1 VKKALGV
8 GGVLAALAACGSNAS
23 AYPSPSFGGCQLA
36 GKANF
41 ATPLKANQPKPTVSP
56 PNGLPPVNNILGV
69 DWGAPFA
76 YTFDGDL
83 TGCQSANT
91 SGPDSSAPA
100 SGKIYAGEP
109 ITIGTTTYD
118 WPFAT
123 PQGTGGCTG
132 SNTTGTAVVV
142 WADNS
147 VSVIDYSTTGAL
159 AAIGIDG
166 NFRTGSFTLSS
177 TAKNI
182 DGSPV
187 STTTVPLRYGH
198 DYAAGPLAFQ
208 PPDPTACT
216 GTGVTQA
223 AIQGAIGEAYLQTD

>member
-8 GGVLAALAACGSNAS
+8 GGVLAVLAVGAS
-23 AYPSPSFGGCQLA
+23 PAGAAPNPSFGGCQLA
-36 GKANF
+36 GKATF
-41 ATPLKANQPKPTVSP
+41 ATPLTANQPKPTVSP
-56 PNGLPPVNNILGV
+56 PNGLPPSNNMLGA
-69 DWGAPFA
+69 DWGAPFD

-83 TGCQSANT
+83 TGCHSAGT
-91 SGPDSSAPA
+91 AGPDGSAPA
-100 SGKIYAGEP
+100 SGKISAGEP
-109 ITIGTTTYD
+109 ITIGATSYD

-132 SNTTGTAVVV
+132 SNTSGTAVVV

-166 NFRTGSFTLSS
+166 NFRPGSVTLASS
-177 TAKNI
+177 AKNA

-187 STTTVPLRYGH
+187 STATVPLRYGD
-198 DYAAGPLAFQ
+198 DYAAGPLAFE
-208 PPDPTACT
+208 PTDPTACN
-216 GTGVTQA
+216 GAGVTAA
-223 AIQGAIGEAYLQTD
+223 AIQGAIGEGYLQAG